1 MVCTRYKFNL
11 NLLFS
16 LLLYNFYRCSVII
29 SLNLSSQILAGDM
42 EGIPVVTVKKHEIKR
57 VCADKMF
64 TALDHNKKCLS
75 INDPVD
81 VSEGPMEVKDL
92 HYTPPPPPLPA

>member
-16 LLLYNFYRCSVII
+16 LLLYKAYCFSVITL
-29 SLNLSSQILAGDM
+29 LNLSSQILTGDM
-42 EGIPVVTVKKHEIKR
+42 EGIPVVTIKKHEIKK

-64 TALDHNKKCLS
+64 TALDRNKKCLS
-75 INDPVD
+75 INNTVD
-81 VSEGPMEVKDL
+81 ISEGPTEVKNIR
-92 HYTPPPPPLPA
+92 